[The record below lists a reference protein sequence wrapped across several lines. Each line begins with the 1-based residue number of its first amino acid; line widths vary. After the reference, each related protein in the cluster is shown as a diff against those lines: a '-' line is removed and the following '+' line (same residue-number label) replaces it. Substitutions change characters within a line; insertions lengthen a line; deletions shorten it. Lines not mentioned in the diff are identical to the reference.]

1 MTGISL
7 GSRVEHGLQGFS
19 QFVNPQYCSIV
30 RDVDRKDGGVKGK
43 FQFAVMGAGNI
54 SGKFC
59 EAVQLI
65 ADCEVVAI
73 ASKDMTRAQ
82 QAAHK
87 HGIDKAYDNY
97 EQMLETEKPDAVY
110 IGVTTNAHYELTMLC
125 LDYKIPVL
133 CEKAMFQNQA
143 QAEAVFQRSRE
154 LQVFVMEGM
163 WSRFLPNLTCARK
176 WIQKGTIGDVTLA
189 TINIGFQAP
198 KDRENR
204 YYNPAL
210 GGGACYDLMVYCYDI
225 LTWILDRQVL
235 DCKIQALFTEDGV
248 DKTEAILLRF
258 ADCIGVLTAS
268 FEADLGEYEQAIIY
282 GSKGKVVIPHPHIG
296 NACTLYV
303 DGGEPVFY
311 RDEVTTNGFVYEIR
325 EVMECIQQ
333 GEIESKIAPHAMT
346 LETSKL
352 YDEILG

>member
-1 MTGISL
+1 MES
-7 GSRVEHGLQGFS
+7 VFS
-19 QFVNPQYCSIV
+19 SASKVFPNMLIYSIL
-30 RDVDRKDGGVKGK
+30 RDVKRKDGGMKGK
-43 FQFAVMGAGNI
+43 FRFAVMGAGNI

-59 EAVQLI
+59 EAVQLT
-65 ADCEVVAI
+65 ADCKVVAI

-97 EQMLETEKPDAVY
+97 EQMLVTEKPDAVY

-133 CEKAMFQNQA
+133 CEKAMFQNRV
-143 QAEAVFQRSRE
+143 QAEVVFRRSRE

-163 WSRFLPNLTCARK
+163 WSRFLPNLECARK
-176 WIQKGTIGDVTLA
+176 WIQDGTIGDVTLA

-204 YYNPAL
+204 YYSPAL

-225 LTWILDRQVL
+225 LTWVLDRQVL

-248 DKTEAILLRF
+248 DKTEAILLSF

-268 FEADLGEYEQAIIY
+268 FETDLGENEQAVIY
-282 GSKGKVVIPHPHIG
+282 GAKGKVVIPHPHIG
-296 NACTLYV
+296 NECTLYV
-303 DGGEPVFY
+303 DGAEPVFY

-325 EVMECIQQ
+325 EVMECVQK
-333 GEIESKIAPHAMT
+333 GVIESKIASHAMT
-346 LETSKL
+346 LESSEL
-352 YDEILG
+352 YDKILELRTPF